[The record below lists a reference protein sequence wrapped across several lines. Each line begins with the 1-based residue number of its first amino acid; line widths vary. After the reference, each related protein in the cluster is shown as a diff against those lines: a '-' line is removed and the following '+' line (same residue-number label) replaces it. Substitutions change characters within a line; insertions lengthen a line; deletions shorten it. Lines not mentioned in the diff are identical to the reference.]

1 MRKPKIIIERGHY
14 DTAGRHFMIVSSPKG
29 GDLKLSDIHNE
40 FINECD
46 GGFYAIILN
55 CVDDELTDKVS
66 RVEVYDI
73 LDLIE
78 KR

>member
-29 GDLKLSDIHNE
+29 GDLKMSDIRNE

-78 KR
+78 KG

>member
-14 DTAGRHFMIVSSPKG
+14 DTAGRHFMIVSTPKG

-46 GGFYAIILN
+46 GGF
-55 CVDDELTDKVS
+55 
-66 RVEVYDI
+66 
-73 LDLIE
+73 
-78 KR
+78 